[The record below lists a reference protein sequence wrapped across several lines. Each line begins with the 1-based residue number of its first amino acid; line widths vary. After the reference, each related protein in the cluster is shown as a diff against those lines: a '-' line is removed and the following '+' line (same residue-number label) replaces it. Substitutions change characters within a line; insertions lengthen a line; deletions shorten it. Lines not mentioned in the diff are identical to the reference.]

1 MSIDVLQDKIRKM
14 KNPSMID
21 LTLPVRDLPPHLI
34 QEEGSEA
41 KAYSRFCRELVEQLK
56 GIVPAIRLSFTPFAI
71 LGPEGLAELCAVMR
85 AASAANYYIALEAPE
100 ILSPMM
106 ATSVAE
112 AVFGN
117 DKTLWPCDGL
127 IVSSYPGTD
136 CIRPFL
142 PYCKDGKKD
151 LFCVIRTSNK
161 SAPELQD
168 LMTGSRLVHTAAADL
183 VNRFGG
189 ETAGRCGY
197 ARVAAVAGGSSAE
210 SLRTLRSKY
219 PKLFLMIDD
228 IDYSNCNAK
237 NCAAAFDKFGHGA
250 VACVGPTVTA
260 AWKQAQTDG
269 TDYLEQASAA
279 AERMKKNLTRYTTV
293 L

>member
-1 MSIDVLQDKIRKM
+1 MSIDVLQEKIRKM
-14 KNPSMID
+14 KTPSMID
-21 LTLPVRDLPPHLI
+21 LTLSAADLPSLLI
-34 QEEGSEA
+34 AQEGSPA
-41 KAYSRFCRELVEQLK
+41 GAYGRFCRELLDRLK
-56 GIVPAIRLSFTPFAI
+56 GIVPAVRLSFTPFAI
-71 LGPEGLAELCAVMR
+71 LGAEGLTELSSVLR
-85 AASAANYYIALEAPE
+85 AASGAGYYVALEAPE

-106 ATSVAE
+106 AAAVAE
-112 AVFGN
+112 AVFGEG
-117 DKTLWPCDGL
+117 DRLWPCDGL
-127 IVSSYPGTD
+127 IVSAYPGTD
-136 CIRPFL
+136 CIKPFL

-183 VNRFGG
+183 INRFGG
-189 ETAGRCGY
+189 DTTGKFGY

-228 IDYSNCNAK
+228 IDYSGCNAK

-250 VACVGPTVTA
+250 VACMGPTVTA
-260 AWKQAQTDG
+260 AWKQAESDG
-269 TDYLEQASAA
+269 TDYLAQAEAA

>member
-1 MSIDVLQDKIRKM
+1 MSIDVLQEKIRKL

-21 LTLPVRDLPPHLI
+21 LTLPVAELPPQLLA
-34 QEEGSEA
+34 QEGSKSA
-41 KAYSRFCRELVEQLK
+41 AYGRFCRELIERLK
-56 GIVPAIRLSFTPFAI
+56 GIVPAVRVSFTPFAL
-71 LGPEGLAELCAVMR
+71 LGAEGLSQLTSVLK
-85 AASAANYYIALEAPE
+85 AAAAANLYVALEAPE

-106 ATSVAE
+106 ASYVADT
-112 AVFGN
+112 VFGGEE
-117 DKTLWPCDGL
+117 KLWPCDGL
-127 IVSSYPGTD
+127 IVSAYPGTD
-136 CIRPFL
+136 CVKPFL

-151 LFCVIRTSNK
+151 MFCVIRTSNK

-183 VNRFGG
+183 INRFGA
-189 ETAGRCGY
+189 ETTGKCGY
-197 ARVAAVAGGSSAE
+197 ARVAAMAGGSSAE

-219 PKLFLMIDD
+219 PRLFLMIDD

-250 VACVGPTVTA
+250 VACAGPTVTA
-260 AWKQAQTDG
+260 AWKQAESDG
-269 TDYLEQASAA
+269 TDYLEQAAAA